1 MPVFCP
7 VNEDMK
13 KIVLIL
19 VVILGVGIAGIALF
33 YPGKGEEI
41 AIEVFEVPGGYG
53 YLLRNRNKVL
63 IRQDMIP
70 SIQQISPF
78 CSYDDAQAVADLVK
92 RKMLRNEHPAITK
105 EELKALH
112 VQINCLD
119 LAE

>member
-1 MPVFCP
+1 MR
-7 VNEDMK
+7 K
-13 KIVLIL
+13 SILIPGI
-19 VVILGVGIAGIALF
+19 ILAIGIAGMVLL
-33 YPGKGEEI
+33 YPGKKEGI
-41 AIEVFEVPGGYG
+41 TVEVYEVPGGYG
-53 YLLRNRNKVL
+53 YLVKNDSKVL

-78 CSYDDAQAVADLVK
+78 CSYDDAKAVAALVK

-112 VQINCLD
+112 VQIKCLD